1 MISMATAASGIP
13 VTNTELA
20 SGVMDEAA
28 FQDFYARTARR
39 VRAYLIRSLEDP
51 PLADDLLQ
59 EAYLRFLRSGLQTD
73 DEDHR
78 RAYLFRIATNLI
90 RDHFRRQRTE
100 YEMPP
105 DFPGDS
111 GQHNTVDQR
120 SDIGMAMNALAPRD
134 RQMLWLAYVEG
145 SSHQEIAKVL
155 GLKTSSLKSMLSR
168 ARHRIAERLRVLGL
182 QPGSGAMGRSERS
195 EK

>member
-1 MISMATAASGIP
+1 MATVASGIP
-13 VTNTELA
+13 ITDTALA

-59 EAYLRFLRSGLQTD
+59 EAYLRLLRSGLQTD

-90 RDHFRRQRTE
+90 RDHFRRRRPE

-105 DFPGDS
+105 DLPGDP
-111 GQHNTVDQR
+111 GLQKNIDQR
-120 SDIGMAMNALAPRD
+120 SDVAMAMNALAPRD

-145 SSHQEIAKVL
+145 SSHQEIAKAL

-182 QPGSGAMGRSERS
+182 QPDSGEMGGPERS
-195 EK
+195 ES